1 MRDDWWCR
9 ALILVQEVS
18 LMLRSYWKTLVW
30 VLVVLVVI
38 WYLLN
43 VQYGSLPAFHLPL

>member
-1 MRDDWWCR
+1 M
-9 ALILVQEVS
+9 V
-18 LMLRSYWKTLVW
+18 RSYWKMLVW

-43 VQYGSLPAFHLPL
+43 VQYGSLPAFHIPLSIVFVGCWLMAASHGKL